1 LNFVEELGERKI
13 IDLILECLDH
23 MPNVSVPFGDDVSAI
38 DLGHGK
44 LAVMKTDMLIG
55 KTDVPEGMSLQQAA
69 RKAVV
74 MNISDLAAK
83 GVQPLA
89 ILAAIGL
96 PRGLSRKEIQQIG
109 KGLNAGARE
118 YNAYV
123 LGGDTNEA
131 SDLVISCAAFGI
143 CEKSRLVRRSGAK
156 PGDYVA
162 VTGFFGK
169 TASGLKILMEDFSA
183 PPEIRRE
190 LVNSVI
196 MPNARLKEGLA
207 LAQTRVTTSSID
219 SSDGLAWSLHEISMA
234 SKVGFLVD
242 HLPIAKEAQ
251 KLSDVINT
259 ASQQIDGTRA
269 TLKTLQDHARQNR
282 DPKNR
287 EIMQASRELDK
298 KLEELAEILN
308 PTPPKQGIADRSAGL
323 RMQVMRATRGM
334 SGGHEPISQ
343 AANVRYEKA
352 KPKVEEFLQKVNDV
366 YKTDVENFKKLLR
379 EADFSLFKPF
389 TQIKV
394 EEK

>member
-1 LNFVEELGERKI
+1 MNLVEELGERKI

-23 MPNVSVPFGDDVSAI
+23 MPNVSVPFGDDVSAVDI
-38 DLGHGK
+38 GHGK
-44 LAVMKTDMLIG
+44 LAVMKTDMLVG
-55 KTDVPEGMSLQQAA
+55 KTDVPEGMSLWQAA

-89 ILAAIGL
+89 ILAAIGV
-96 PRGLSRKEIQQIG
+96 PRGLSRKDIQQIG

-123 LGGDTNEA
+123 LGGDTNET

-169 TASGLKILMEDFSA
+169 PASGLKILMEDFSA

-196 MPNARLKEGLA
+196 MPHARLEEGLA
-207 LAQTRVTTSSID
+207 LAQTQATTSSID
-219 SSDGLAWSLHEISMA
+219 SSDGLAWSLHEISLA

-251 KLSDVINT
+251 KF
-259 ASQQIDGTRA
+259 
-269 TLKTLQDHARQNR
+269 
-282 DPKNR
+282 
-287 EIMQASRELDK
+287 
-298 KLEELAEILN
+298 AEIHGLDPVELSLYGGEEYELLLTIQPSLWQEAERTVEAVN
-308 PTPPKQGIADRSAGL
+308 GSLIKIGRVTKEKNILLKALGKTVPIEARGWEHFKQL
-323 RMQVMRATRGM
+323 
-334 SGGHEPISQ
+334 
-343 AANVRYEKA
+343 
-352 KPKVEEFLQKVNDV
+352 KP
-366 YKTDVENFKKLLR
+366 
-379 EADFSLFKPF
+379 
-389 TQIKV
+389 
-394 EEK
+394 